1 MVVRRGRGLAR
12 GPGPTIDPQP
22 PCQTYGR
29 VPPAPVPNGGSRP
42 PRCDRRRSDV
52 AIAALPD
59 FRTRAFI
66 DGRFVD
72 AASGETFATENP
84 ATGAVLAQ
92 VAAGGEREID
102 VAVAAARRSFDDGRW
117 SRRAPTDRK
126 KTLLA
131 FAGAIEANAE
141 ELASLDALEA
151 GKPITDTRDVD
162 LPDTVKTFRW
172 YAEAIDKLFDAV
184 APTGPE
190 ALGLIVREPIGV
202 VGAVVPWN
210 YPILMATWKIA
221 PALAAGNSMV
231 VKPSRLT
238 SLSAIRLAEL
248 ASEAGLPDGVLN
260 VVPGPGGTAGAALG
274 RHMDVDKVTFTG
286 STEVG
291 RLFLHYSAE
300 SNLKEVT
307 LECGGK
313 SPQLVFADPPDL
325 DQVAADVLFA
335 GFMHMGENCSC
346 GSRLIVHRSVHEGLV
361 ERLVAQLDRWTVGD
375 PLDPATKLGPMIER
389 PHLDKVL
396 GYIEAGR
403 TAGARVVAGGGRTL
417 EATGGYF
424 VAPTIFDDVR
434 NDMQIAREEIFGP
447 VLSTIPFDSE
457 AEAIALANATSYG
470 LAASL
475 YTRDLDAAFR
485 VGHALR
491 AGTVSVNAYSE
502 GDISTPFGG
511 YKESGF
517 GGRDKG
523 LEALEQY
530 TEKKTLWITLRG

>member
-1 MVVRRGRGLAR
+1 MVVAAR
-12 GPGPTIDPQP
+12 
-22 PCQTYGR
+22 
-29 VPPAPVPNGGSRP
+29 
-42 PRCDRRRSDV
+42 PR
-52 AIAALPD
+52 

-84 ATGAVLAQ
+84 ATGEVLAH
-92 VAAGGEREID
+92 VAAGGAPD
-102 VAVAAARRSFDDGRW
+102 VDAAVTAARRSFDDGRW
-117 SRRAPTDRK
+117 SRLAPAARK
-126 KTLLA
+126 AILLRVA
-131 FAGAIEANAE
+131 DAIEAHAD
-141 ELASLDALEA
+141 ELATLDALEA
-151 GKPITDTRDVD
+151 GKPITDAREVD

-210 YPILMATWKIA
+210 YPILMATWKVA

-238 SLSAIRLAEL
+238 SLSAIRMAEL

-260 VVPGPGGTAGAALG
+260 VVPGPGGAAGAALG

-291 RLFLHYSAE
+291 RLFLQYAAE

-313 SPQLVFADPPDL
+313 SPQLVLADPPDWDVL
-325 DQVAADVLFA
+325 TEQVLFA
-335 GFMHMGENCSC
+335 ALVNMGENCSC
-346 GSRLIVHRSVHEGLV
+346 GSRLSVHRSVHDELV
-361 ERLVAQLDRWTVGD
+361 ERLVAGLGAWPVGD
-375 PLDPATKLGPMIER
+375 PMDPATRLGPMVER
-389 PHLDKVL
+389 SHLDKVL
-396 GYIEAGR
+396 GYIARGR
-403 TAGARVVAGGGRTL
+403 AEGARVVTGGGRAL
-417 EATGGYF
+417 EASGGYF
-424 VAPTIFDDVR
+424 VAPTIFDGVA
-434 NDMQIAREEIFGP
+434 NTMAIACEEIFGP
-447 VLSTIPFDSE
+447 VLSTIAFESE
-457 AEAIALANATSYG
+457 EEGVRLANETSYG
-470 LAASL
+470 LAASV

-485 VGHALR
+485 VARALR
-491 AGTVSVNAYSE
+491 AGTVGVNAYSE
-502 GDISTPFGG
+502 GDITTPFGG
-511 YKESGF
+511 YKQSGF

-523 LEALEQY
+523 LEALAQY
-530 TEKKTLWITLRG
+530 TEKKTIWVSLR

>member
-1 MVVRRGRGLAR
+1 M
-12 GPGPTIDPQP
+12 
-22 PCQTYGR
+22 
-29 VPPAPVPNGGSRP
+29 
-42 PRCDRRRSDV
+42 
-52 AIAALPD
+52 AIAAGPT

-84 ATGAVLAQ
+84 ATGQVLTH
-92 VAAGGEREID
+92 VAAGGEADVD

-117 SRRAPTDRK
+117 SRLAPANRK
-126 KTLLA
+126 KILLDVA
-131 FAGAIEANAE
+131 DAIESHAD
-141 ELASLDALEA
+141 ELATLDALEA

-172 YAEAIDKLFDAV
+172 YAEAIDKVFDAV
-184 APTGPE
+184 APTGPD

-210 YPILMATWKIA
+210 FPLLMAAWKIA

-238 SLSAIRLAEL
+238 SLSVIRLAEL

-274 RHMDVDKVTFTG
+274 RHMAVDKVTFTG

-291 RLFLHYSAE
+291 RLFLRYSAE

-313 SPQLVFADPPDL
+313 SPQLVLADPPAWDVL
-325 DQVAADVLFA
+325 TEQVLFA
-335 GFMHMGENCSC
+335 ALMNMGENCSC
-346 GSRLIVHRSVHEGLV
+346 GSRLIVHRSVQDELV
-361 ERLVAQLDRWTVGD
+361 ERLVAGLAAWPVGD
-375 PLDPATKLGPMIER
+375 PMDPATRIGPMVER

-396 GYIEAGR
+396 GYIERGR
-403 TAGARVVAGGGRTL
+403 AEGARIATGGGRTL
-417 EATGGYF
+417 EASGGYF
-424 VAPTIFDDVR
+424 VAPTIFDGVR
-434 NDMQIAREEIFGP
+434 NDMAIAREEIFGP
-447 VLSTIPFDSE
+447 VLSTIPFDTE
-457 AEAIALANATSYG
+457 EEGVRLANETSYG
-470 LAASL
+470 LAASV

-485 VGHALR
+485 VARGLR
-491 AGTVSVNAYSE
+491 AGTVGVNAYSE
-502 GDISTPFGG
+502 GDITTPFGG
-511 YKESGF
+511 YKQSGF

-530 TEKKTLWITLRG
+530 TEKKTIWVTLH